1 MTEALSE
8 LLTYFSKGGFVMY
21 PLALGTLV
29 LWYCLGYRFLTLQRG
44 SLRSVQ
50 KLIYRAIEGREKPH
64 RGVIDRAVSICVQA
78 AIKNKHSP
86 VMREIFDDACGELK
100 VQLKEGRSTIL
111 SIVSVAPLAGLL
123 GTVIGMIETFDS
135 LSDMAL
141 FSQSGGIA
149 GGISQALFTT
159 QMGLA
164 VAVPGLVIGRALDNR
179 QRILE
184 DEIESIKDILCA
196 MSREPGP
203 QNELYARIAPSREVV
218 SHA

>member
-1 MTEALSE
+1 MGPLSE
-8 LLTYFSKGGFVMY
+8 VLSYFEKGGFVMY
-21 PLALGTLV
+21 PLAVGTLI

-50 KLIYRAIEGREKPH
+50 KLIYRVLEKREKPQ
-64 RGVIDRAVSICVQA
+64 RGLVDRAVSVCVHA
-78 AIKNKHSP
+78 ARANRGHEF
-86 VMREIFDDACGELK
+86 MRDIFDDACAGVQAELEK
-100 VQLKEGRSTIL
+100 GRAIIL
-111 SIVSVAPLAGLL
+111 AIVSVAPLAGLL

-135 LSDMAL
+135 LADMAL

-164 VAVPGLVIGRALDNR
+164 VAVPGLVLGRVLDRKQNLL
-179 QRILE
+179 Q
-184 DEIESIKDILCA
+184 DEIERIKDILCA
-196 MSREPGP
+196 MSRDPSP
-203 QNELYARIAPSREVV
+203 QNELFAERPTLKGAT

>member
-1 MTEALSE
+1 GQSHQRRLGQVRAPHQQRGHRCPAQLAPSLSRRSNGTGRSLAGAMTEALSE

-86 VMREIFDDACGELK
+86 VMREIF
-100 VQLKEGRSTIL
+100 
-111 SIVSVAPLAGLL
+111 
-123 GTVIGMIETFDS
+123 
-135 LSDMAL
+135 
-141 FSQSGGIA
+141 
-149 GGISQALFTT
+149 
-159 QMGLA
+159 
-164 VAVPGLVIGRALDNR
+164 
-179 QRILE
+179 
-184 DEIESIKDILCA
+184 
-196 MSREPGP
+196 
-203 QNELYARIAPSREVV
+203 
-218 SHA
+218 

>member
-1 MTEALSE
+1 MTDGIADV
-8 LLTYFSKGGFVMY
+8 LLYFEKGGFVMY
-21 PLALGTLV
+21 PLAIGTFV
-29 LWYCLGYRFLTLQRG
+29 LWYCLGFRFLTLQRG

-50 KLIYRAIEGREKPH
+50 KLMYRAMENREKPH
-64 RGVIDRAVSICVQA
+64 RGIIDTAVGVCVTA
-78 AIKNKHSP
+78 VRKNRGHAQ
-86 VMREIFDDACGELK
+86 MRDILDDACGE
-100 VQLKEGRSTIL
+100 VRTQLKQGRSIIQAVVT
-111 SIVSVAPLAGLL
+111 VAPLAGLL

-135 LSDMAL
+135 LSDNAL

-164 VAVPGLVIGRALDNR
+164 VAVPGLVIGRALDAR

-184 DEIESIKDILCA
+184 DEIEGIKDLLCA
-196 MSREPGP
+196 MSRDPSA
-203 QNELYARIAPSREVV
+203 QNELFSGVPNNSGDA